1 MNCGLLPLCYDAMA
15 LGEVPF
21 IDVDADQQQL
31 TDAIGS
37 TNKVADLSATCFNKH
52 MQLSVSKTTV

>member
-1 MNCGLLPLCYDAMA
+1 MSCGLLPLCYDAMA

-31 TDAIGS
+31 TDAISS
-37 TNKVADLSATCFNKH
+37 TSKVGFCISDCLLFEF
-52 MQLSVSKTTV
+52 MLRPRRY